1 MRISD
6 WSSDVCSSDLTPAA
20 GIHSAALYGR
30 PDDPLPGNG
39 PTAREAAR
47 HFIDI
52 ADELDRELLSP
63 SEQVTISA
71 TALQLQLQSELDRY
85 FGERV
90 VAVELDPDMIAKA
103 AAGARRI
110 RLRTSAQYTD
120 YDHHQLLQHEAFVH
134 SLTALNG
141 REQAVRSEEHKSELQ
156 SLFVPRRSAAL
167 LLSTSQQ
174 VTISGTARQLRLQC
188 ERGRYVGERGG
199 AVELAPDMIA
209 KAAAGARRSR
219 LRTSAQ
225 YTDYDHRQLLQHE
238 AFVHSLTARNGREQ
252 AV

>member
-6 WSSDVCSSDLTPAA
+6 WSSDVCSSDL
-20 GIHSAALYGR
+20 
-30 PDDPLPGNG
+30 
-39 PTAREAAR
+39 
-47 HFIDI
+47 DI

-63 SEQVTISA
+63 AEQVTISA

-141 REQAVRSEEHKSELQ
+141 REQAVLG
-156 SLFVPRRSAAL
+156 SLSLASPRTTATQEGLAVFAEQITRNTAIEIGRASCRARVC
-167 LLSTSQQ
+167 TS
-174 VTISGTARQLRLQC
+174 V
-188 ERGRYVGERGG
+188 
-199 AVELAPDMIA
+199 
-209 KAAAGARRSR
+209 
-219 LRTSAQ
+219 
-225 YTDYDHRQLLQHE
+225 
-238 AFVHSLTARNGREQ
+238 
-252 AV
+252 